1 MRYSKARLNQLIK
14 KIRALL
20 SRRFARRYP
29 DSEIRVSAGYAD
41 NVHILIVSESFRG
54 QSFSERDDMV
64 WPILEAGLTPE
75 EFVHISLC
83 LLLAPD
89 EVPATFTG

>member
-1 MRYSKARLNQLIK
+1 M
-14 KIRALL
+14 
-20 SRRFARRYP
+20 
-29 DSEIRVSAGYAD
+29 
-41 NVHILIVSESFRG
+41 VSESFRG
-54 QSFSERDDMV
+54 QSFSERDNVV
-64 WPILEAGLTPE
+64 WPILEAGLTPD